1 MTNSTENSTQ
11 PMRVTEP
18 TATKLETT
26 KPLEIENIIEDYQVL
41 SVQEQER
48 LENIVSTINIVDPA
62 LSISY
67 GAQTMGEIS
76 RFSSSMLERVKAK
89 DAGMVGEELTN
100 LRMKVKEFDVSSIDK
115 KKSFWSGL
123 PIIGRLF
130 KTVDHA
136 LAQFESLNTQ
146 VEKIAARL
154 DDAMVG
160 LLRDSETLEQL
171 FQHNKKSYYEMNLY
185 IMAGRKK
192 IGLVNEHELPKAKAL
207 VAESSSAMAP
217 QAVRD
222 LVERIHGFE
231 RRLHDLTISRTLAVQ
246 TAPQIRLLQNNN
258 QLLAEKIQTSLLT
271 MIPIWK
277 NQIVLALAIQNQRN
291 AAGLQKE
298 LTDTTNSMLRRNA
311 EMLQQGTL
319 ETAREVERAIID
331 VETIRDVQERLLNT
345 IDETMH
351 IVSEARSRRV
361 SVEKE
366 LESMEQELRRRLVDN
381 AAKSA
386 AAV

>member
-1 MTNSTENSTQ
+1 MTNSTENSTT
-11 PMRVTEP
+11 PVLVDESTV
-18 TATKLETT
+18 TKLDTV
-26 KPLEIENIIEDYQVL
+26 KSLEIDSIVDDYQAL
-41 SVQEQER
+41 TVQEQER
-48 LENIVSTINIVDPA
+48 LENIISTINIVDPA

-76 RFSSSMLERVKAK
+76 RFSSSMLDRVKAK

-100 LRMKVKEFDVSSIDK
+100 LRVKVKEFDVGSIDK
-115 KKSFWSGL
+115 KKSFWASIPL
-123 PIIGRLF
+123 IGRMF
-130 KTVDHA
+130 SSVDNA
-136 LAQFESLNTQ
+136 LAQFETLNTQ

-192 IGLVNEHELPKAKAL
+192 IDLVNEHELPKAQA
-207 VAESSSAMAP
+207 VAAESSNAMAP

-222 LVERIHGFE
+222 LVERVHAFE

-298 LTDTTNSMLRRNA
+298 LTDTTNNMLRKNA

-319 ETAREVERAIID
+319 ETAREVERSIID

-345 IDETMH
+345 IDETMN
-351 IVSEARSRRV
+351 IVNEARTRRA

-366 LESMEQELRRRLVDN
+366 LATMEQELHQRLVN
-381 AAKSA
+381 ASNKPAST
-386 AAV
+386 V

>member
-1 MTNSTENSTQ
+1 MTNSTENSTT
-11 PMRVTEP
+11 PVLVDESTV
-18 TATKLETT
+18 TKLDTV
-26 KPLEIENIIEDYQVL
+26 KSLEIDSIVDDYQAL
-41 SVQEQER
+41 TVQEQDR
-48 LENIVSTINIVDPA
+48 LENIISTINIVDPA

-76 RFSSSMLERVKAK
+76 RFSSSMLDRVKAK

-100 LRMKVKEFDVSSIDK
+100 LRVKVREFDVGSIDK
-115 KKSFWSGL
+115 KKSFWASIPL
-123 PIIGRLF
+123 IGRMF
-130 KTVDHA
+130 STVDNA
-136 LAQFESLNTQ
+136 LAQFETLNTQ

-192 IGLVNEHELPKAKAL
+192 IDLVNEHELPKAQA
-207 VAESSSAMAP
+207 VAAESSNAMAP

-222 LVERIHGFE
+222 LVERVHAFE

-298 LTDTTNSMLRRNA
+298 LTDTTNNMLRKNA

-319 ETAREVERAIID
+319 ETAREVERSIID

-345 IDETMH
+345 IDETMN
-351 IVSEARSRRV
+351 IVNEARTRRA

-366 LESMEQELRRRLVDN
+366 LATMEQELHQRLVN
-381 AAKSA
+381 ASNKPAST
-386 AAV
+386 V

>member
-1 MTNSTENSTQ
+1 MTDSTEN
-11 PMRVTEP
+11 
-18 TATKLETT
+18 TT
-26 KPLEIENIIEDYQVL
+26 KPTLVAEPAVTTLDTLQSLEIENIVEDYQAL
-41 SVQEQER
+41 TVQEQDR
-48 LENIVSTINIVDPA
+48 LENILTTINIVDPA

-76 RFSSSMLERVKAK
+76 RFSSSMLDRVKAK
-89 DAGMVGEELTN
+89 DAGMIGEELTN
-100 LRMKVKEFDVSSIDK
+100 LRMKVKEFDVGSIGN
-115 KKSFWSGL
+115 KKSFWSNI
-123 PIIGRLF
+123 PVIGRLF
-130 KTVDHA
+130 NTVDHA
-136 LAQFESLNTQ
+136 LAHFETLNTQ
-146 VEKIAARL
+146 VEKISARL

-192 IGLVNEHELPKAKAL
+192 IDLVNEHELPKAQAL
-207 VAESSSAMAP
+207 AAESSNAMAP

-222 LVERIHGFE
+222 LVERVHAFE

-246 TAPQIRLLQNNN
+246 TAPQIRLMQNNN

-277 NQIVLALAIQNQRN
+277 NQIVLALAIQNQRS

-298 LTDTTNSMLRRNA
+298 LTDTTNNMLRKNA

-331 VETIRDVQERLLNT
+331 VETIREVQDRLLNT
-345 IDETMH
+345 IDETIN
-351 IVSEARSRRV
+351 IVNEARSRRA

-366 LESMEQELRRRLVDN
+366 LESMEQELHRRLVSASN
-381 AAKSA
+381 KSA

>member
-1 MTNSTENSTQ
+1 MTNSTENSTT
-11 PMRVTEP
+11 PVLVDESTV
-18 TATKLETT
+18 TKLDTV
-26 KPLEIENIIEDYQVL
+26 KSLEIDSIVDDYQAL
-41 SVQEQER
+41 TVQEQER
-48 LENIVSTINIVDPA
+48 LENIISTINIVDPA

-76 RFSSSMLERVKAK
+76 RFSSSMLDRVKAK

-100 LRMKVKEFDVSSIDK
+100 LRVKVKEFDVGSIDK
-115 KKSFWSGL
+115 KKSFWASIPL
-123 PIIGRLF
+123 IGRMF
-130 KTVDHA
+130 SSVDNA
-136 LAQFESLNTQ
+136 LAQFETLNTQ

-192 IGLVNEHELPKAKAL
+192 IDLVNEHELPKAQA
-207 VAESSSAMAP
+207 VAAESSNAMAP

-222 LVERIHGFE
+222 LVERVHAFE

-298 LTDTTNSMLRRNA
+298 LTDTTNNMLRKNA

-319 ETAREVERAIID
+319 ETAREVERSIID

-345 IDETMH
+345 IDETMN
-351 IVSEARSRRV
+351 IVNEARTRRA

-366 LESMEQELRRRLVDN
+366 LATMEQELHHRLVN
-381 AAKSA
+381 ASNKPAST
-386 AAV
+386 V